1 MPVASVYYL
10 LIYGGLIDV
19 YVMPLASPF
28 YLLIG
33 GGSIDVDVMPLA
45 SQLIFAVYL
54 YTKNT

>member
-1 MPVASVYYL
+1 MPVASVYCL

-19 YVMPLASPF
+19 YVMPLTSPF

-33 GGSIDVDVMPLA
+33 GRLIDVDVMPLA

-54 YTKNT
+54 YTKDT